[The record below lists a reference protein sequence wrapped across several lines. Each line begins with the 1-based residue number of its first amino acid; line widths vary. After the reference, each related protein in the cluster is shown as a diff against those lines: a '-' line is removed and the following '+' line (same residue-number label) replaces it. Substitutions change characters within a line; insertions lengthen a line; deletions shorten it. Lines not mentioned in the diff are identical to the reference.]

1 MPWVVSGQSFSLV
14 RPRGK
19 VCQLDEAAE
28 GLCMG
33 TPAEP
38 GELPLPSGR
47 RPAQAH
53 TYNSDF
59 LAFDT
64 GKGPEKDKI

>member
-1 MPWVVSGQSFSLV
+1 MVSGQSFSLV

-28 GLCMG
+28 GLCTG

-59 LAFDT
+59 PAFDT
-64 GKGPEKDKI
+64 GKGSKKDKT

>member
-1 MPWVVSGQSFSLV
+1 
-14 RPRGK
+14 
-19 VCQLDEAAE
+19 
-28 GLCMG
+28 MG

-53 TYNSDF
+53 TYNWHF